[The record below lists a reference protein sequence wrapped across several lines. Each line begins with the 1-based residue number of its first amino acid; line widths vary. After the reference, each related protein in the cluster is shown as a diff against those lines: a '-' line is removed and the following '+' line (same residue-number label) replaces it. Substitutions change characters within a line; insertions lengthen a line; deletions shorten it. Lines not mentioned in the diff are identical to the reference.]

1 MGIRPPCRLFD
12 ARPRARGRTIALLL
26 GLVLLCGTSTT
37 GPARAEDPSSIP
49 ALDEKLAATVLPY
62 AKMACEAYAP
72 CSEGDLAESGYVK
85 DMDWKTAMRRAGAD
99 EEIIAK
105 YEAAGFSATI
115 YRNDRNEEI
124 VIAYRGATDPAEV
137 VSDPDEDEVA
147 DDRELDVAD
156 LADGDWPLHFGVR
169 DLKSRAGKLR
179 AQHAAARLLA
189 ARLHRAYARTPHARY
204 KLTLVGHSRGAGLAA
219 YAGRHVKAAVYTL
232 DPARKALARGGSNPD
247 HLNIITKGDPVSD
260 ARAAKLGVPGR
271 TVRVDLPPTLSPVKN
286 RRPDVILS
294 RISSL
299 ARAARSPTPH
309 APGPLAPPPAPR
321 PPPALGTLASP
332 GPTTIVMR
340 APGGISLNRAAAERM
355 PIDVDLDGAW
365 YRDGKL
371 VLSGRKS
378 SAHTLDAAL
387 MMTAFRAACE
397 SGDPYFSLDPDNGAA
412 WSEEGHKASERLW
425 EAISGEVGWN
435 ARVQATRKTIKQRSL
450 QVRSIWA
457 RRDYPQLWSKVTSEY
472 PNLRSKLVFRP
483 VWLNETRFGEILYQA
498 DVLLK
503 ELASGTSV
511 LQPGPLRAAKVGG
524 YVSQPDRT
532 NAKNLIASLH
542 GDKIKTQWQGSRF
555 WFDVTPRGADRPVAS
570 EPAAGSNGDRDLLAA
585 LRGRGM
591 IPPERAVVHKVRNLV
606 KDSQALDLTNVYPTM
621 FVRRRDLAKE
631 VDIPDDDPIMN
642 AFSADINDNVEKYVA
657 QYKELQALTEAIR
670 AYVVAIHVIKD
681 NNAICRRL
689 VAAPLLDS
697 EKALRPLPP
706 YHPSELMISV
716 VRYQFGDG
724 RRSVRTQA
732 VRSTS
737 IQGGVSIA
745 GKAFYSTIE
754 PASAPT
760 DVTRLIKLAAE
771 ASKPPEAKKDDDR
784 RYLMFAVDLDA
795 AAAR

>member
-1 MGIRPPCRLFD
+1 MP
-12 ARPRARGRTIALLL
+12 AA
-26 GLVLLCGTSTT
+26 
-37 GPARAEDPSSIP
+37 GPARAQDAIP
-49 ALDEKLAATVLPY
+49 PLDEKLATTVLPY
-62 AKMACEAYAP
+62 AKMAYDSYSP
-72 CSEGDLAESGYVK
+72 PSKVDLTGSGYVK
-85 DMDWKTAMRRAGAD
+85 DTDWESAMGIGKGVKSIFD
-99 EEIIAK
+99 T
-105 YEAAGFSATI
+105 AGFSATI
-115 YRNDRNEEI
+115 YRNDRTKEI
-124 VIAYRGATDPAEV
+124 VIAYRGTVGTDMDFFANLARYKVEQIKEKLGFG
-137 VSDPDEDEVA
+137 ST
-147 DDRELDVAD
+147 DV
-156 LADGDWPLHFGVR
+156 LEGDWPTNFRAR
-169 DLKSRAGKLR
+169 DLKSAAGKLE
-179 AQHAAARLLA
+179 AQYVAARSLA
-189 ARLHRAYARTPHARY
+189 FRIERRYPGY
-204 KLTLVGHSRGAGLAA
+204 KLTLVGHSLGGALAS
-219 YAGRHVKAAVYTL
+219 YAGHYTKADVYTF
-232 DPARKALARGGSNPD
+232 DPARNVLAGTGSNPRQI
-247 HLNIITKGDPVSD
+247 NIITKGDPVSD
-260 ARAAKLGVPGR
+260 PHGTLGALAGSTSYLPGR
-271 TVRVDLPPTLSPVKN
+271 TVRMDFSPSLNPVKLIEHHMPN
-286 RRPDVILS
+286 AMLD
-294 RISSL
+294 RISAIAEGKGPSV
-299 ARAARSPTPH
+299 ARPAPLPT
-309 APGPLAPPPAPR
+309 AVWTAKDAPPPATPSSVPR
-321 PPPALGTLASP
+321 APPPLSGLAP
-332 GPTTIVMR
+332 RGPTTIVMR

-435 ARVQATRKTIKQRSL
+435 APVHATRKTIKQRSL

-532 NAKNLIASLH
+532 NGKNLLASLR
-542 GDKIKTQWQGSRF
+542 GEKIKTQWQGSRF

-621 FVRRRDLAKE
+621 FVRRRDLAKA

-681 NNAICRRL
+681 NNAICRRF

-784 RYLMFAVDLDA
+784 RYLMFAVDLDV

>member
-26 GLVLLCGTSTT
+26 GLVLLCGTSAT

-72 CSEGDLAESGYVK
+72 CSEGDLAESGYDK

-124 VIAYRGATDPAEV
+124 VIAYRGATDPSEV
-137 VSDPDEDEVA
+137 VSDADEDEVA
-147 DDRELDVAD
+147 DDRELDAAD

-179 AQHAAARLLA
+179 AQHAAGRLLA
-189 ARLHRAYARTPHARY
+189 ARIHRAYARTPHARY
-204 KLTLVGHSRGAGLAA
+204 KLTLVGHFRGAGLAA
-219 YAGRHVKAAVYTL
+219 YAGRHVKAAVYTF
-232 DPARKALARGGSNPD
+232 DPARKVLARGGSNPD

-299 ARAARSPTPH
+299 ARAARSPAPH
-309 APGPLAPPPAPR
+309 APGPLTPPPAPR
-321 PPPALGTLASP
+321 PPPSLGTLASP

-378 SAHTLDAAL
+378 SGHTLDAAL

-532 NAKNLIASLH
+532 NA
-542 GDKIKTQWQGSRF
+542 
-555 WFDVTPRGADRPVAS
+555 
-570 EPAAGSNGDRDLLAA
+570 
-585 LRGRGM
+585 
-591 IPPERAVVHKVRNLV
+591 
-606 KDSQALDLTNVYPTM
+606 
-621 FVRRRDLAKE
+621 
-631 VDIPDDDPIMN
+631 
-642 AFSADINDNVEKYVA
+642 
-657 QYKELQALTEAIR
+657 
-670 AYVVAIHVIKD
+670 
-681 NNAICRRL
+681 
-689 VAAPLLDS
+689 
-697 EKALRPLPP
+697 
-706 YHPSELMISV
+706 
-716 VRYQFGDG
+716 
-724 RRSVRTQA
+724 
-732 VRSTS
+732 
-737 IQGGVSIA
+737 
-745 GKAFYSTIE
+745 
-754 PASAPT
+754 
-760 DVTRLIKLAAE
+760 
-771 ASKPPEAKKDDDR
+771 
-784 RYLMFAVDLDA
+784 
-795 AAAR
+795 